1 MAQFLSTD
9 WFDKVAT
16 LNEEAGE
23 LNLPPTLANL
33 RININITGDQTVSL
47 YLKEGK
53 IAQGTLPEAVST
65 ISIDKE
71 SLLNIINGNDI
82 NLAIEAFMMGKIRV
96 DGDMSAVMNLQSTKP
111 TAEQKLLYK
120 RIKNMTVFVWL
131 IKITK
136 LVIFFLTNKNVTRI
150 LFKKE

>member
-1 MAQFLSTD
+1 MAQFLSND

-96 DGDMSAVMNLQSTKP
+96 DGDMSAVMNLQSAKP
-111 TAEQKLLYK
+111 SPEQKVLYK
-120 RIKNMTVFVWL
+120 RIKNMTEFNW
-131 IKITK
+131 
-136 LVIFFLTNKNVTRI
+136 
-150 LFKKE
+150 

>member
-1 MAQFLSTD
+1 MAQFLSND